1 MSNIKELTKDE
12 AELYDR
18 QIRLWGVQ
26 SQQKISSTK
35 ILVIGLTGL
44 ASEIT
49 KNLVLAGINCL
60 TILDWYKVQSK
71 DLTPH
76 IFLTDESIGQNVY
89 NHIVLDAQ

>member
-1 MSNIKELTKDE
+1 MNVKELTKDE

-35 ILVIGLTGL
+35 ILMIGLTGL

-49 KNLVLAGINCL
+49 KNLVLAGINSL
-60 TILDWYKVQSK
+60 TILDWHKVQEK

-76 IFLTDESIGQNVY
+76 VFLTQEAIGKNVFII
-89 NHIVLDAQ
+89 NVTLS